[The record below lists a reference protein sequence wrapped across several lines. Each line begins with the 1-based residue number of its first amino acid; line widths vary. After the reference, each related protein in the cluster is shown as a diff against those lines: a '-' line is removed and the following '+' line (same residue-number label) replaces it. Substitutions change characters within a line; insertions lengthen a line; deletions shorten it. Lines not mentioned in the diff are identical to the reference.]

1 MTVKVA
7 TSLASKSA
15 IPANL
20 YTEIACQRSC
30 MGAVARLSRIG
41 LLFDPRAGSHLMQ
54 WTCSGAV
61 AMITANLC
69 DPETRWFRY
78 QTKSGCSD
86 AAMAMPC
93 APSVATMT
101 VNRRKPYGE
110 DSQTHRCQIVTLS
123 DFKSAEGASPEFDL
137 AQGSHCASVWATG
150 VGARGWKLQL

>member
-1 MTVKVA
+1 
-7 TSLASKSA
+7 
-15 IPANL
+15 
-20 YTEIACQRSC
+20 
-30 MGAVARLSRIG
+30 
-41 LLFDPRAGSHLMQ
+41 MQ

-123 DFKSAEGASPEFDL
+123 DFKSAEGASPNL
-137 AQGSHCASVWATG
+137 TSLRVHTASRCG
-150 VGARGWKLQL
+150 LLGWGREDGNCSAGCKSGDKPRRM